1 MLSTSTE
8 MTALQISF
16 ECARETAEPLSQ
28 FLMDTDALAV
38 SLMDAADTPIFEPAL
53 NETPLWPN
61 VKVVALFQNEAALND
76 ALETLEQ
83 LLGQL
88 PPHEIETIE
97 SRDWVSETQAQF
109 QPMQIGKKLWIYPEW
124 EKIPVE
130 HQPAMKLAPG
140 LAFGTGTHP
149 TTKMCLEALAK
160 FLRLGMEVIDFGCGS
175 GILGIAA
182 LMLGANKVYGVDI
195 DPQAIEASQ
204 QNALLNNISA
214 DKIWL
219 GLPENFPAVKADI
232 IVANILAKPLIDLK
246 GVFQQ
251 HLKSEG
257 KIILAGLLDSQ
268 AQEIITHYQDWKALD
283 IFMQQEEWVC
293 LVSQ

>member
-1 MLSTSTE
+1 MLNSFIESSV
-8 MTALQISF
+8 LQICF
-16 ECARETAEPLSQ
+16 ECPRKVAEPLSQ
-28 FLMDTDALAV
+28 FLMDTEALAV

-61 VKVVALFQNEAALND
+61 VKVVALFQDKTSLDEALK
-76 ALETLEQ
+76 TLEQ

-88 PPHEIETIE
+88 PPYEIENVE
-97 SRDWVSETQAQF
+97 NRDWVSETQAQF
-109 QPMQIGKKLWIYPEW
+109 QPMQIGEKLWIYPEW
-124 EKIPVE
+124 EKIPNE

-149 TTKMCLEALAK
+149 TTKMCLEALSKLTAP
-160 FLRLGMEVIDFGCGS
+160 GTEVIDFGCGS

-182 LMLGANKVYGVDI
+182 LILGANKIYGVDI

-204 QNALLNNISA
+204 QNALLNNINA
-214 DKIWL
+214 EKIWL
-219 GLPENFPAVKADI
+219 GLPESFPAVKADI

-246 GVFQQ
+246 GIFHQ
-251 HLKSEG
+251 HLKPDG

-268 AQEIITHYQDWKALD
+268 AQEIITHYRDWKPLE

-293 LVSQ
+293 LVG